1 MSDVTIKYKGTNIAT
16 MDASGTKTLNTSG
29 KYCEGDVQVV
39 YADPEKPTQSKT
51 VTPTAS
57 GFTVFPDSGKVLSSV
72 VVNGDND
79 LIAGNIRSGKN
90 IFGVDGTLV
99 EGITPSGN
107 KAITATTSTQTGI
120 DVTSYATVSV
130 APTPSETKS
139 TTVNGDVTPS
149 NGKLLSKV
157 TVNVPT
163 GTARSASDLTV
174 SGATVTVPA
183 GLYSAQAT
191 KSVEITKELL
201 ASLDADFVAENIKK
215 DVDLFGLLGTLEA
228 GGGGGIPEPVF
239 SNVTVVNEGS
249 GRAYFQYSY
258 NHESKTALNEATLE
272 PGSSLTKTDIN
283 CCGVRG
289 TLYGDPISI
298 TPSDAVIYLGAFGY
312 GGSFKYYY
320 LYKDC
325 TIRIVTSC
333 FLPDT
338 LITLADGT
346 KKQIKDITYSDR
358 LKVWNF
364 DTGEYDTSPICW
376 LTRSGYKNRHYYKLT
391 FSDGTILKTTG
402 RNSNHKV
409 YNVDERYFKGVDKT
423 EIGDRIFSENG
434 IVTVVNKEYIEEEIE
449 YYNLITTGTINCFA
463 EGILTSDRY
472 GNLYPIDEN
481 MMYIKDGRYR
491 PYEEFEAAGIKRYWY
506 DTLRLA
512 EVSGTIEE
520 TQQYIAKLECQML
533 PLPED
538 KLWRSTVGGNVWA
551 QGVYGREEYV
561 E

>member
-1 MSDVTIKYKGTNIAT
+1 MPLDN
-16 MDASGTKTLNTSG
+16 TKTITS
-29 KYCEGDVQVV
+29 
-39 YADPEKPTQSKT
+39 
-51 VTPTAS
+51 VTY
-57 GFTVFPDSGKVLSSV
+57 
-72 VVNGDND
+72 NGND
-79 LIAGNIRSGKN
+79 WP
-90 IFGVDGTLV
+90 V
-99 EGITPSGN
+99 
-107 KAITATTSTQTGI
+107 
-120 DVTSYATVSV
+120 
-130 APTPSETKS
+130 
-139 TTVNGDVTPS
+139 
-149 NGKLLSKV
+149 
-157 TVNVPT
+157 
-163 GTARSASDLTV
+163 
-174 SGATVTVPA
+174 
-183 GLYSAQAT
+183 
-191 KSVEITKELL
+191 
-201 ASLDADFVAENIKK
+201 
-215 DVDLFGLLGTLEA
+215 
-228 GGGGGIPEPVF
+228 GGGSGGGIPEPVF
-239 SNVTVVNEGS
+239 SNVTVVNEGTNN
-249 GRAYFQYSY
+249 ALFQY
-258 NHESKTALNEATLE
+258 NHDISPRSKYANNDAILAA
-272 PGSSLTKTDIN
+272 GSSITITNID
-283 CCGVRG
+283 CCGIKGGYVA
-289 TLYGDPISI
+289 DPISI
-298 TPSDAVIYLGAFGY
+298 TPSDAAICIGSFGY
-312 GGSFKYYY
+312 VSTYRYYY

-325 TIRIVTSC
+325 TIKIVSSC

-376 LTRSGYKNRHYYKLT
+376 ITRSGYKNGHYYKLT

-402 RNSNHKV
+402 HNSNHKV

-491 PYEEFEAAGIKRYWY
+491 PYEEFEAVGIKRYWY

-538 KLWRSTVGGNVWA
+538 DT
-551 QGVYGREEYV
+551 
-561 E
+561 